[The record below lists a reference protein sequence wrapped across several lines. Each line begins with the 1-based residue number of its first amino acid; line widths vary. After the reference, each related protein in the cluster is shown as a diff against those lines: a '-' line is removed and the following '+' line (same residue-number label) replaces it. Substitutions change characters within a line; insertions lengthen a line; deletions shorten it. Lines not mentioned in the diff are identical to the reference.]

1 MINFLRKFIIISV
14 LFALIYISS
23 SFSFASASLMN
34 PSILITFGFAVL
46 AAFTLGEL
54 FGLIKLPRLSGY
66 ILTGLFFGTS
76 VFIFD
81 SHWLNI
87 IDVSIIENL
96 SIITGFILN
105 IIFLSAGLKVD
116 FKRFNG
122 AAKSISLFLAFKL
135 LATILLVAAAFTAVM
150 YFINVPAAIPFNAV
164 LFAGIIFS
172 VAAFSSSSEIAFGI
186 ANETGLKDDRSL
198 FIYNATL
205 VNEFF
210 VAALIPFLFLMG
222 GYGVGFTSNI
232 FAGFI
237 SLVLSA
243 LLGLALGI
251 GAFFYAKYVNKEFTL
266 FIMGIALAG
275 GLISYY
281 LGLYDF
287 IVFLSA
293 GIYIGYFSKSSEEF
307 KSTINTALLPL
318 LVIYFVFT
326 AASLNVNLSAIAWIA
341 GALLAAIRI
350 LGYYLS
356 FKSAQFFSKDLKQ
369 LRLPWLG
376 FLSTG
381 ESAIAV
387 GSLLTLAPVIG
398 ELALPVFSSFFL
410 INFFIG
416 PIFLK
421 FIGASQT
428 VAKAEET
435 APAIKEKPVYVKKPG
450 KFNEPNFEDET
461 LNRSVYNILFRLNN
475 IVQNFEKRIIYQR
488 SEESVELIVSA
499 TEKYSEEYLK
509 LKKAVTST
517 AIHQSQ
523 IKREILNSQK
533 SLAEWLNALI
543 EERKKV
549 EQKIIDLE
557 PLVQDLY
564 ISISDLVEG
573 LAPIYTV
580 EMEPDK
586 LHINKDDSW
595 YAKFRKSGYL
605 IDLSVHRLFNKSY
618 KPVRKI
624 HYKLFAK
631 YYLIGKSSGEIL
643 ETINLVGAE
652 RLLTLKRVNSL
663 FEDLN
668 KYFDELFALALDET
682 DSIALQ
688 TVIFE
693 KLDEIHQQFVNEIN
707 IYTEEIN
714 RTSDEIRERM
724 RYALATPFNAF
735 IETLHSAG
743 TYELS
748 ESRFKF
754 SKVFAESEERKELA
768 QQSLRYWVNYYLGYL
783 GSSQKDAVLKKLK
796 SEILISV
803 DAEILAVSEYIGF
816 EIKRTSA
823 ELKKAIADFKRN
835 GLQPDLEAARLE
847 EILADNLRI
856 LSEDILKSR
865 ILALEEIR
873 TGKKLGTLVNNSI
886 AQFQSISDGV
896 PESIF
901 LLNESELTLKNRIPK
916 FVELKNLPARKIVNP
931 LIVQKLPRE
940 LSEIN
945 EVLLNHLI
953 FSIDEIKNI
962 NSIVTYHINSAIKE
976 LRGNETAGKLG
987 AADLITQLTD
997 KISSRINRLTAQ
1009 SERIEANLSHKI
1021 YERVNSVLAFAQEVL
1036 NFSAAH
1042 SAGAS
1047 VEKAKTYIPIIT
1059 EAAWIG
1065 SKTAELFRKFRFIIQ
1080 KSYITPAISL
1090 LQRFYR
1096 YMTGEPKSKGGKD
1109 FIYDSELDEEKLK
1122 NLPFIYRKLFDGSP
1136 VEATDFFIGREQI
1149 FSNVEQAFKSF
1160 LQGKPSASVLIGD
1173 SGSGKR
1179 SMLNTICSQYFL
1191 NYNYARYHFENTAT
1205 SAEELF
1211 EILSRLIG
1219 APRTLNFEE
1228 LRINL
1233 NDKSKKKIIVLEGIH
1248 KLFLKE
1254 ISGYE
1259 ALNAL
1264 SLLISVTNNNAFWVC
1279 SINKH
1284 AWNFLSANFG
1294 LNNLFRYKI
1303 VAEDLSQKDI
1313 RSIIMNRH
1321 NATGF
1326 ELVFL
1331 TENGYKHSKK
1341 KKDAGK
1347 DKAADE
1353 FFERL
1358 NEFSE
1363 GNILTAMFY
1372 WLKSINS
1379 VQGNVIK
1386 MNPCKRINLSALDEI
1401 GIVSA
1406 LTLGNII
1413 QHGWITDEEHSEIFN
1428 MPLEQS
1434 REILTNLAN
1443 MNLIYQDRLAID
1455 SNKYFLNKYLYK
1467 PIEKE
1472 LLKRNIL

>member
-1 MINFLRKFIIISV
+1 MINFLRKFSIIAA

-23 SFSFASASLMN
+23 YFSFENVSLMN
-34 PSILITFGFAVL
+34 PSILITFGFATL
-46 AAFTLGEL
+46 AAFTIGEL
-54 FGLIKLPRLSGY
+54 FGLLKLPKLSGY
-66 ILTGLFFGTS
+66 ILAGLFFGS
-76 VFIFD
+76 SIFIFD

-87 IDVSIIENL
+87 IDLSVIDNL

-116 FKRFNG
+116 FKNFNG
-122 AAKSISLFLAFKL
+122 AFKSISLFLIFKL
-135 LATILLVAAAFTAVM
+135 LITIILISGVFLGVM
-150 YFINVPAAIPFNAV
+150 YAMNSEIPVPFAAV
-164 LFAGIIFS
+164 LFGGIIFS
-172 VAAFSSSSEIAFGI
+172 IAAFSASSEIAFGI
-186 ANETGLKDDRSL
+186 AGETGIKDERSL

-205 VNEFF
+205 ANEFF
-210 VAALIPFLFLMG
+210 VAALIPFIFLG
-222 GYGVGFTSNI
+222 SGYGLGFTSDV

-237 SLVLSA
+237 SLILSA

-251 GAFFYAKYVNKEFTL
+251 SSFFYAKYINKEFTL
-266 FIMGIALAG
+266 FVMGIALVG
-275 GLISYY
+275 GLVSNY

-287 IVFLSA
+287 IVFLST
-293 GIYIGYFSKSSEEF
+293 GIYIGYFSKNSDDF
-307 KSTINTALLPL
+307 KSTINNALLPL

-326 AASLNVNLSAIAWIA
+326 AASLNVNVPAAAWVA
-341 GALLAAIRI
+341 GAVLAGARI
-350 LGYYLS
+350 LAYFLS
-356 FKSAQFFSKDLKQ
+356 YKTARYFNKDLKAHN
-369 LRLPWLG
+369 LPWLG
-376 FLSTG
+376 FLSLG
-381 ESAIAV
+381 ESAVAV
-387 GSLLTLAPVIG
+387 GSLLILAPGIG
-398 ELALPVFSSFFL
+398 ELALPVFSTFFL
-410 INFFIG
+410 INFIVG
-416 PIFLK
+416 PILLK
-421 FIGASQT
+421 LIGTSQT
-428 VAKAEET
+428 AVKEET
-435 APAIKEKPVYVKKPG
+435 SPAIKEKPVYLKRPG
-450 KFNEPNFEDET
+450 KFSEPDFKDET
-461 LNRSVYNILFRLNN
+461 LNRSVYNILFKLNN
-475 IVQNFEKRIIYQR
+475 ILQNFEKRIIYQR

-499 TEKYSEEYLK
+499 TEKYSEEYLR
-509 LKKAVTST
+509 LKKAATS
-517 AIHQSQ
+517 ARQPQ
-523 IKREILNSQK
+523 IKREILNSQM
-533 SLAEWLNALI
+533 SLAEWLHSLI
-543 EERKKV
+543 EERKKI

-564 ISISDLVEG
+564 ASISDLIEG
-573 LAPIYTV
+573 LAPVYIV
-580 EMEPDK
+580 VMEPDK
-586 LHINKDDSW
+586 LNINKDDSI
-595 YAKFRKSGYL
+595 YAKFRKSIYL
-605 IDLSVHRLFNKSY
+605 ADLKIHRVFNKKY
-618 KPVRKI
+618 KPLRKI

-652 RLLTLKRVNSL
+652 RLLTLKRINSL

-668 KYFDELFALALDET
+668 KYYDELFETALAET

-688 TVIFE
+688 TIIFE
-693 KLDEIHQQFVNEIN
+693 KLEEIHQQFVNEIN

-735 IETLHSAG
+735 IQTLHSAG

-748 ESRFKF
+748 ESKFKF

-783 GSSQKDAVLKKLK
+783 GSIHKDAILRKLK
-796 SEILISV
+796 SEVLISV
-803 DAEILAVSEYIGF
+803 DQEILSVSEYIGF
-816 EIKRTSA
+816 EIKRTAA
-823 ELKKAIADFKRN
+823 ELKKALADFKRT
-835 GLQPDLEAARLE
+835 GLQPELEAARLD
-847 EILADNLRI
+847 EILTDNLRI
-856 LSEDILKSR
+856 LSDDILKNR

-873 TGKKLGTLVNNSI
+873 TGKKLGSLVNNSI

-896 PESIF
+896 PENIF
-901 LLNESELTLKNRIPK
+901 LLNENELALKNRIPK
-916 FVELKNLPARKIVNP
+916 FIELKNLPARKIIHP

-962 NSIVTYHINSAIKE
+962 NSVITYHITSALKE
-976 LRGNETAGKLG
+976 LRTNTSAGKLS
-987 AADLITQLTD
+987 AADLIAQLSE
-997 KISSRINRLTAQ
+997 KISGRINQITAQ
-1009 SERIEANLSHKI
+1009 SERVEANLNHKI
-1021 YERVNSVLAFAQEVL
+1021 YERVNAVLSFAQEVL
-1036 NFSAAH
+1036 NFSAAQ
-1042 SAGAS
+1042 SS
-1047 VEKAKTYIPIIT
+1047 NTSPEKTKTYIPIVS
-1059 EAAWIG
+1059 EAVWAA
-1065 SKTAELFRKFRFIIQ
+1065 SKAADIFRKIKIFIQ
-1080 KSYITPAISL
+1080 KRYSGPVQSFWR
-1090 LQRFYR
+1090 RFYR
-1096 YMTGEPKSKGGKD
+1096 YLLGEQKLKSDKD

-1136 VEATDFFIGREQI
+1136 VEAADYFVGREQI
-1149 FSNVEQAFKSF
+1149 FGSVEQAFKNF
-1160 LQGKPSASVLIGD
+1160 LQGKPSASILIGD

-1179 SMLNTICSQYFL
+1179 SMLNTICSQYFI
-1191 NYNYARYHFENTAT
+1191 NYNYARYHFENTIT

-1228 LRINL
+1228 LRIIL
-1233 NDKSKKKIIVLEGIH
+1233 NDRSKKKIIVLEGIH

-1264 SLLISVTNNNAFWVC
+1264 SLLISATNNNSFWLC

-1284 AWNFLSANFG
+1284 AWSFLSSNFG
-1294 LNNLFRYKI
+1294 LNNLYRFRI
-1303 VAEDLSQKDI
+1303 IAEDLSQKDI

-1326 ELVFL
+1326 DLKFL
-1331 TENGYKHSKK
+1331 SENGQKLSHK
-1341 KKDAGK
+1341 KKDTMR

-1372 WLKSINS
+1372 WLKSIHS
-1379 VQGNVIK
+1379 VEGNVIK

-1413 QHGWITDEEHSEIFN
+1413 QHGWLTDEEHSEIFN
-1428 MPLEQS
+1428 MPIEQS

-1455 SNKYFLNKYLYK
+1455 SNKFFLNKYLYK